1 MIFEYLKKNRLESV
15 EELKKVF
22 DDIEL
27 YLEGNNY
34 EWI

>member
-34 EWI
+34 E

>member
-1 MIFEYLKKNRLESV
+1 MIFEYLKKNRLEPV

-27 YLEGNNY
+27 YLEGHRY
-34 EWI
+34 E